1 MKDSMN
7 SELQNNMENSIFNE
21 MLYPLEI
28 TSVLDF

>member
-21 MLYPLEI
+21 MLYALEI

>member
-7 SELQNNMENSIFNE
+7 SEIQNNMENSIFNE
-21 MLYPLEI
+21 MLYALEI